1 MKTGTAP
8 YELFERYLQI
18 VLRHRRLFQV
28 PTVAIG
34 ILGTLYALFHSS
46 TWQAS
51 QGLIVRDEA
60 VGELS
65 RYGRFDTTDQRK
77 AAQETVL
84 QIARNRQVISNA
96 IQQLTPPEDRTPE
109 GPDEG
114 DISGFQDCISVTAPK
129 GAEFGQSEMIYLTVK
144 GRSADDAIERTN
156 AVCDQLEKHLQQL
169 RRQRAQSLIQELTE
183 KLKLTQQNLN
193 EATSRLEKMERE
205 VGSDLGELRTLN
217 QSGTGESNLRTSLSQ
232 IKSEMRNARST
243 LTAQEELLRQLKA
256 AKQDPKSL
264 IATPLRLLDS
274 QPALKRLR
282 EGLVDAQLR
291 LADLQG
297 KMHESHPA
305 VRAAMKA
312 EQEIRDHLFQEL
324 DTAIRGTEAD
334 LKLTQALIESY
345 DRQCS
350 DVQIRLDR
358 LAGVRARYEILIAD
372 VQDRSSQVKA
382 GQRALA
388 EARASLEAA
397 VKSSFITRVDH
408 PEAGDGPLGPGRLT
422 LMLGAW
428 IGGAMVGLGLVF
440 LISNS
445 PETMVRN
452 LGRRWSDQAAADN
465 SERRR
470 ASDRTQPV
478 EQIAAT
484 STGRR
489 ASDRFI
495 PDSQETT
502 ASPTDRPMVSPAS
515 PSNDGRAVAAPFPQ
529 LEVPAPTNSVNP
541 VNPLS

>member
-1 MKTGTAP
+1 MKTGTSP
-8 YELFERYLQI
+8 YEFIERYIQI
-18 VLRHRRLFQV
+18 VLSHRRLFQV
-28 PTVAIG
+28 PTLAIG

-65 RYGRFDTTDQRK
+65 RYGRFDSTDQRK

-84 QIARNRQVISNA
+84 QIARNRQVITNA
-96 IQQLTPPEDRTPE
+96 IQQLTPPDERTPE

-114 DISGFQDCISVTAPK
+114 DVSSFQDCISVTAPK

-144 GRSADDAIERTN
+144 GRSAEDAIERTN

-183 KLKLTQQNLN
+183 KLKLTQKNLN
-193 EATSRLEKMERE
+193 ESTARLEAMERE

-243 LTAQEELLRQLKA
+243 LTAQEELLRQLKS

-334 LKLTQALIESY
+334 LKLTQALIESFE
-345 DRQCS
+345 RQCA
-350 DVQIRLDR
+350 DVQTRLDR
-358 LAGVRARYEILIAD
+358 LAGVRARYEILVAD
-372 VQDRSSQVKA
+372 VQDRSAQVKA

-388 EARASLEAA
+388 EARASLGAA

-408 PEAGDGPLGPGRLT
+408 PEAGDGPIGPGRMSL
-422 LMLGAW
+422 LLGSW
-428 IGGAMVGLGLVF
+428 LGGAMVGLGLVF
-440 LISNS
+440 LVSSS
-445 PETMVRN
+445 PETVVRN
-452 LGRRWSDQAAADN
+452 LGRRLSDRTSGANHD
-465 SERRR
+465 RRR
-470 ASDRTQPV
+470 ATDHVAPENASSQSP
-478 EQIAAT
+478 A
-484 STGRR
+484 GRR
-489 ASDRFI
+489 ASDRFGSDI
-495 PDSQETT
+495 PDTTPSTAAPLTAAPT
-502 ASPTDRPMVSPAS
+502 ASSSGGSD
-515 PSNDGRAVAAPFPQ
+515 VAPPFPR
-529 LEVPAPTNSVNP
+529 LEVPVQTNGTNAA
-541 VNPLS
+541 NPLS